1 MVTVN
6 RGESKEFVAEPLKLD
21 GSPGQFP
28 VNRFCQWSI
37 SPFGVLNIELFSG
50 PNNDVLKAKA
60 DVLGTATVSCQCD
73 GVLSQAFEVT
83 VVEGSTPPAP
93 VPPVPSFQR
102 INIRMRNPGS
112 P

>member
-1 MVTVN
+1 MVTIN
-6 RGESKEFVAEPLKLD
+6 KGESKEFVAEPLKFD

-28 VNRFCQWSI
+28 ANRFCQWSI
-37 SPFGVLNIELFSG
+37 QPFGILSIEQFSG
-50 PNNDVLKAKA
+50 PNTDVLKAKA
-60 DVLGTATVSCQCD
+60 DQLGTVLVTAECD

-83 VVEGSTPPAP
+83 VVEGA
-93 VPPVPSFQR
+93 VPSFQR